1 MALKTGLNT
10 SFFNKSSTATNS
22 AGGGQISSVRVKK
35 IILDD
40 TSDPELFKKYG
51 EWSSIGLILYE
62 DASNPLPSDD
72 PRYLE
77 NFAYPLFPNIKHYP
91 LINELVYV
99 IKLSSPDIQNN
110 TNNLTTYYFPPINN
124 WNSIHHNAIPNNV
137 FDSLLPES
145 QQKDYTQTSTGNVRR
160 VTDGSTEIP
169 LGNTFVEKTDTKS
182 LLPYEGDVIHEGRWG
197 NSIRLGSTVNNAKIS
212 NNWST
217 NGNNGEPLIIIRN
230 GQYNDGKDPWVP
242 IVEDINKDKSS
253 IYITSTQN
261 VPVKT
266 ETNYNSYSSEKPAAP
281 DKYSGNQIILNSGR
295 LVFNSTSD
303 HILLSSNKTISFNA
317 VKGFNFDTN
326 SNFVVN
332 AKQIKLGSKEAKEPL
347 LLGDST
353 LESLNNIFTSLS
365 ELSIALQVISTLLPS
380 PGAIPIVAAA
390 TALSTK
396 LSAELTKYKGKN
408 SPLKSKQNFTI

>member
-40 TSDPELFKKYG
+40 TSDSELFKRYG

-99 IKLSSPDIQNN
+99 IKLPSPDIQNN

-145 QQKDYTQTSTGNVRR
+145 QQKDYTQTSTGNVRK

-197 NSIRLGSTVNNAKIS
+197 NSMRLGSTVNNARIP

-217 NGNNGEPLIIIRN
+217 SGNNGDPLIIIRN
-230 GQYNDGKDPWVP
+230 GQYDDGKDPWVP
-242 IVEDINKDKSS
+242 IVEDVNKDKSS
-253 IYITSTQN
+253 IYLTSTQKI
-261 VPVKT
+261 PVKT
-266 ETNYNSYSSEKPAAP
+266 ETNYKSYASEAP
-281 DKYSGNQIILNSGR
+281 TAPNQYSGHQIVLNSGR
-295 LVFNSTSD
+295 LIFNSTSD

-326 SNFVVN
+326 SNFIVN
-332 AKQIKLGSKEAKEPL
+332 AKQIKLGSKDATEPL
-347 LLGDST
+347 LLGNKTITLLQQILTSLQALT
-353 LESLNNIFTSLS
+353 NVLPTVGTPVPFAPNVAVASAAASLSATLGQLLPQLES
-365 ELSIALQVISTLLPS
+365 
-380 PGAIPIVAAA
+380 
-390 TALSTK
+390 
-396 LSAELTKYKGKN
+396 
-408 SPLKSKQNFTI
+408 LKSKQNFTK

>member
-1 MALKTGLNT
+1 MGVFGTKIGKRLN
-10 SFFNKSSTATNS
+10 SNFSLNS
-22 AGGGQISSVRVKK
+22 GGGMTISSVRVKK

-40 TSDPELFKKYG
+40 VSEPELFSKYG
-51 EWSSIGLILYE
+51 EWNSLGAIFYE
-62 DASNPLPSDD
+62 PVYNPATPGSTS
-72 PRYLE
+72 YLT
-77 NFAYPLFPNIKHYP
+77 NIAYPLFSNIKNYP
-91 LINELVYV
+91 LENEIVFLLS
-99 IKLSSPDIQNN
+99 LSSTDSQVFTSNEVN
-110 TNNLTTYYFPPINN
+110 YYISPINM
-124 WNSIHHNAIPNNV
+124 WNSIHHNALPETV
-137 FDSLLPES
+137 WQSLLPES
-145 QQKDYTQTSTGNVRR
+145 QRKDYVQTSTGNVRR
-160 VTDGSTEIP
+160 VTDGSTEIS
-169 LGNTFVEKTDTKS
+169 LGSTFVEKTDIKS

-197 NSIRLGSTVNNAKIS
+197 NSIRIGSTVNNAKIS